1 MEDQDHTADAAIAP
15 ELRVLLVQADLYW
28 KAPESNR
35 ARLEEQLWQADA
47 AGADLIVLPEM
58 FTTGFTMDAAE
69 VAEVPGGPTSRWLL
83 MLAAQFD
90 AVVTGSIVVKAGLK
104 YVNRLLWATPQGEI
118 RQYDKRHLFRMA
130 GEDAFYSAGEERP
143 VFRLKGWRL
152 LPQICYDLRFPV
164 WSRNRVLADR
174 MEYDVAIYVANWP
187 QARTSAWDI
196 LLQARAIENLAYTIG
211 VNRVGEDG
219 HQVPYQ
225 GHSAAYDFKGDSLL
239 FLGDAP
245 STGWV
250 TLDREALRRFRVKF
264 PAWQDADAFQL
275 GGPSKGEGA

>member
-1 MEDQDHTADAAIAP
+1 MEGQGHTTDTVSAP

-35 ARLEEQLWQADA
+35 ARLEEQLWQANA
-47 AGADLIVLPEM
+47 AEADLIVLPEM

-118 RQYDKRHLFRMA
+118 RHYDKRHLFRMA
-130 GEDAFYSAGEERP
+130 GEDASYSPGEERP
-143 VFRLKGWRL
+143 VFTLRGWRL

-164 WSRNRVLADR
+164 WSRNRVRGECLD
-174 MEYDVAIYVANWP
+174 YDVALYVANWP
-187 QARTSAWDI
+187 QARTSAWDV
-196 LLQARAIENLAYTIG
+196 LLQARAIENLAYTLG

-219 HQVPYQ
+219 NQVPYQ
-225 GHSAAYDFKGDSLL
+225 GHSAAYDFKGEALL
-239 FLGDAP
+239 FLGERPGLA
-245 STGWV
+245 G
-250 TLDREALRRFRVKF
+250 
-264 PAWQDADAFQL
+264 
-275 GGPSKGEGA
+275 